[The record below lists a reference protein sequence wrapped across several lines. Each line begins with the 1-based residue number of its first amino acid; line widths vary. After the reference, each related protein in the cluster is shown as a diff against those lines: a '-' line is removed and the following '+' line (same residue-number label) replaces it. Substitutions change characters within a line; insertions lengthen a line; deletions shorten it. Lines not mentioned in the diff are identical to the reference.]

1 MDEQNKC
8 LDCFKAGN
16 TPSRLTRL
24 PLGEGIAIFI
34 LSSKVGVSS
43 EIHYAVAEFLEKI
56 GKKLSETLLNEE
68 VAKRILESLES
79 VH

>member
-1 MDEQNKC
+1 MDDDNKC
-8 LDCFKAGN
+8 LECTKAGH

-24 PLGEGIAIFI
+24 PLAEGIAIFI
-34 LSSKVGVSS
+34 LSSRAGVST

-56 GKKLSETLLNEE
+56 GKELSETLLNED
-68 VAKRILESLES
+68 VAKKALDLMET